1 MKKEKQS
8 PFEKGL
14 SATKRRLVKVQDQL
28 ELTRS
33 RWEDKDIPGAY
44 EAAFGL
50 AEASEKLT
58 LMARVLPAYTGHP
71 LAMKELDRR
80 LAEESPI
87 RMGFTPEGWFC
98 LVIPALLPK
107 KKNSS
112 PAYLRDMLYPAMS
125 RFFRGKP
132 PVRYTNCAI
141 VFRHVYGKDRS
152 ERRCRDHDNIEI
164 SAVVNAMAHF
174 LLYDDDGL
182 SCPHYYFSSVGD
194 ADRTE
199 VLLIPE
205 DDFWN
210 KRHVVKNSEKREVIL
225 HETLP

>member
-8 PFEKGL
+8 LFEKGL
-14 SATKRRLVKVQDQL
+14 AATTRRLTRVQDQL
-28 ELTRS
+28 DMTKSL
-33 RWEDKDIPGAY
+33 WDAKDMPGSY
-44 EAAFGL
+44 EASFEL

-71 LAMKELDRR
+71 MAMKELDRR
-80 LAEESPI
+80 LAENMPI

-112 PAYLRDMLYPAMS
+112 PAYMRDMLYPAMS

-132 PVRYTNCAI
+132 PVRYTNCAM
-141 VFRHVYGKDRS
+141 VFRHVYDKARP
-152 ERRCRDHDNIEI
+152 ERRCRDHDNIEV
-164 SAVVNAMAHF
+164 SAVVNVLAHF
-174 LLYDDDGL
+174 LLHDDDGL

-194 ADRTE
+194 TDQTE

-205 DDFWN
+205 EDFWT
-210 KRHVVKNSEKREVIL
+210 KQHVVKNREKREVIL
-225 HETLP
+225 LETLP